1 MFCPKCGNQISADT
15 KFCPACGEQI
25 VKEPAVE
32 KAGEK
37 PAARQADGRKIL
49 LLVLITVAVILQVI
63 SVVKNLKGH
72 SVTGTSGGSTTTDA
86 GKTSTSSK
94 GKRGFS
100 SYEDAI
106 DALFTAAYN
115 KDVEGVIYC
124 FPEEMEPYAK
134 KLYNAYRTAS
144 SGGGWSGELLYYTT
158 GMFFRFEDLNMDN
171 KYWYEIQEVTEVEQ
185 AIEQGI
191 VNPPSESRSV
201 FTNTELQADYGLTYD
216 EAYIVRV
223 CSMAEYDTIQFGEN
237 VHITNGSIGNFEVA
251 KIGKKWYVLRIDSA
265 WQSDWCE

>member
-1 MFCPKCGNQISADT
+1 MFCPKCGNEISADT
-15 KFCPACGEQI
+15 KFCPTCGEQI
-25 VKEPAVE
+25 GKEPVAE
-32 KAGEK
+32 KAEEK
-37 PAARQADGRKIL
+37 SASQKADGKKIL
-49 LLVLITVAVILQVI
+49 LLVLIAVAVLLQV
-63 SVVKNLKGH
+63 SSLVKNIKGLFTTEM
-72 SVTGTSGGSTTTDA
+72 SSEATTDA
-86 GKTSTSSK
+86 GKMSTSSK

-144 SGGGWSGELLYYTT
+144 SGGGWSGDLLYYTT

-171 KYWYEIQEVTEVEQ
+171 KYWYEIEEVTEVEE

-201 FTNTELQADYGLTYD
+201 FTNKELQAEYGLTYD

-223 CSMAEYDTIQFGEN
+223 CSKAEYDTIQFGEN

-251 KIGKKWYVLRIDSA
+251 KIGKKWYVLRIDHA
-265 WQSDWCE
+265 WDSDWCE